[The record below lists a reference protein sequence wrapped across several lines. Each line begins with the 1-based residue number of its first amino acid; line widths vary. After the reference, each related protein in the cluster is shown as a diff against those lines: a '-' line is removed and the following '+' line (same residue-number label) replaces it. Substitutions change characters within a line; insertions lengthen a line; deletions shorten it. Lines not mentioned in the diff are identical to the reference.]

1 MDYNYAFR
9 AMLHASIV
17 IILACIISVIVL
29 YILKA
34 IGLMKIADKL
44 GTPNS
49 WLAFIPVANMYLLG
63 KMAFKEAWLTWTL
76 VILDI
81 INFAS
86 PFAKPFWTGNTLII
100 VTATSI
106 FSIILLILNYI
117 ALYKIYSKISDK
129 AVVMLI
135 FTVLTAGF
143 IAPIFLFAIRNN
155 PLKEQVAK

>member
-9 AMLHASIV
+9 AILHASII
-17 IILACIISVIVL
+17 IILVCSALLITL
-29 YILKA
+29 YLFQS

-63 KMAFKEAWLTWTL
+63 KTVFEESWLTWSL

-81 INFAS
+81 INFAF
-86 PFAKPFWTGNTLII
+86 PFTNVLLPSNSVDFALVTPII
-100 VTATSI
+100 RV
-106 FSIILLILNYI
+106 ILLILSCV
-117 ALYKIYSKISDK
+117 ALYKLYSKVSDK

-135 FTVLTAGF
+135 FTVLTAGL

-155 PLKEQVAK
+155 PIREQVKK